1 MTSTHLRQ
9 RLATL
14 CAEPVP
20 LPGQGE
26 TPARLLRLLEVGRE
40 DLTLAKLAEAHW
52 DAVAILAEAGR
63 KPLSGAIYAVW
74 AAEVPGASLTLSSEA
89 TDLTLTGLKPF
100 CSGSTLVDHA
110 LITAIDSTGSHHL
123 IDLDLRANAARI
135 AFDGTFWQTSAFAGT
150 LTANA
155 TFTAAT
161 LSTNDI
167 LCAPGWYLSR
177 PGFWQGALGP
187 AACWAGGAEGLLDYA
202 RRQKRRDPHT
212 LAHLGAMEASI
223 WAMRSYLQQAGT
235 QIDANPND
243 SDAAHTLALTVRHL
257 IEQSCTD
264 TLRRFARAYGPH
276 PLAADATISRRYQE
290 LDLYL
295 RQSHAERDLEALAHA
310 TPAPQAD
317 SL

>member
-1 MTSTHLRQ
+1 MTSTPLRQ
-9 RLATL
+9 RLTSL

-26 TPARLLRLLEVGRE
+26 TPARLLRLLDVGRE
-40 DLTLAKLAEAHW
+40 DLTLAKLVEAHW
-52 DAVAILAEAGR
+52 DAAAILAEAGR
-63 KPLSGAIYAVW
+63 QPLPGAIYAVW
-74 AAEVPGASLTLSSEA
+74 AAEIPGNALTLSSE
-89 TDLTLTGLKPF
+89 TNQLTLTGTKPF
-100 CSGSTLVDHA
+100 CSGSTLVDRA
-110 LITAIDSTGSHHL
+110 LLTAADPAGNHHL
-123 IDLDLRANAARI
+123 IDLDLRRNAVQI
-135 AFDGTFWQTSAFAGT
+135 AFDGSFWQTSAFADT

-161 LSTNDI
+161 LTPNDI
-167 LCAPGWYLSR
+167 LCSPGWYLSR

-187 AACWAGGAEGLLDYA
+187 AACWAGGSAGLLDYA

-223 WAMRSYLQQAGT
+223 WAMRAYLQQAGT

-243 SDAAHTLALTVRHL
+243 PVAAHTVALTVRHL

-264 TLRRFARAYGPH
+264 ILRRFARAYGPH
-276 PLAADATISRRYQE
+276 PLVADAAISRRYHE

-295 RQSHAERDLEALAHA
+295 RQSHAERDLEALAKSA
-310 TPAPQAD
+310 F
-317 SL
+317 